1 MREKQFGLFFNEVL
15 NFLLPAALLAEDDNQ
30 LKIGQSTMN
39 IFIVSLMDYSS
50 DLMKKVNV
58 PTISICENNLP

>member
-1 MREKQFGLFFNEVL
+1 MREKQFDLFFNGLL

-50 DLMKKVNV
+50 D
-58 PTISICENNLP
+58 